1 MQGFSDNP
9 RLSACDGNRRS
20 GRGVGD
26 KDLQEEKALS
36 KERLKM
42 PNIKPVSDLRNYA
55 EVLNE
60 AKEGSPVFL
69 TKNGRGEYVILNMEE
84 YDKMREIIT
93 FVSELEQK
101 ERLTKEKCR
110 ILGNDVQESGNP

>member
-1 MQGFSDNP
+1 
-9 RLSACDGNRRS
+9 
-20 GRGVGD
+20 
-26 KDLQEEKALS
+26 
-36 KERLKM
+36 M

-60 AKEGSPVFL
+60 AREGSPVFL

-93 FVSELEQK
+93 FVSGLEQK
-101 ERLTKEKCR
+101 ERVTKEKCR
-110 ILGNDVQESGNP
+110 ISGNKEKDIKEDAEPPLSQRPACIMKKLSM